1 VTENLNVDVIVK
13 IHLCSSHLTKNT
25 ADDVTTFFGTKSENP
40 LSENATE
47 LKYLLGFMY
56 TIRKYEDL
64 KKFWGCCCV
73 LLKNPFICTETNGV
87 RNKIS
92 L

>member
-1 VTENLNVDVIVK
+1 MT
-13 IHLCSSHLTKNT
+13 
-25 ADDVTTFFGTKSENP
+25 DDNVTTFFGPKSENL
-40 LSENATE
+40 LSENALTE

-64 KKFWGCCCV
+64 KKLWGCCCV
-73 LLKNPFICTETNGV
+73 LLKNPFICTETNKV

-92 L
+92 LRKFRPVDDDLEVAVSLQSSY